1 MTYRK
6 PCERQANVGHT
17 LNRTSYGSASA
28 PAAAIHQRGSFFR
41 SRSAAASAS
50 DFRWNTAKQAEP
62 DPDIRASRQPS
73 VARSA
78 ESTSPI
84 SGAIAIA
91 GGSRS
96 LRQDK
101 SRSRYQRRTVRLA
114 DRRAEDSRDEQACEN
129 VGSRDRAAGP
139 YQPLAAPA
147 SHRGAI
153 SPRPLRRREA
163 HGQRGT
169 SAHPLL
175 FSARSLEALRARV
188 SDPCS
193 AFSARKHRRR
203 IR

>member
-28 PAAAIHQRGSFFR
+28 LSSCNPPARLVLSQSVRRRIGLGFP
-41 SRSAAASAS
+41 
-50 DFRWNTAKQAEP
+50 NTAKQAEP

-101 SRSRYQRRTVRLA
+101 A
-114 DRRAEDSRDEQACEN
+114 DRDINGGPSAWRIGERRPRDEQACEK
-129 VGSRDRAAGP
+129 
-139 YQPLAAPA
+139 
-147 SHRGAI
+147 
-153 SPRPLRRREA
+153 RR
-163 HGQRGT
+163 
-169 SAHPLL
+169 
-175 FSARSLEALRARV
+175 
-188 SDPCS
+188 
-193 AFSARKHRRR
+193 
-203 IR
+203 